1 MNQHQSRR
9 VAMQA
14 VYLANQEPTYT
25 ASEVEAKTVATLNLK
40 ELSAYSKNIIEGVI
54 EKREEIKANLASC
67 LKENWRIDRISQILL
82 AILEVSLYEIKYSM
96 DIEPRAAINEAL
108 NLCDEFADPK
118 NKPFVNG
125 ILANFIKK

>member
-1 MNQHQSRR
+1 
-9 VAMQA
+9 MQA

-82 AILEVSLYEIKYSM
+82 AILEISLYEIKYSM

>member
-1 MNQHQSRR
+1 
-9 VAMQA
+9 MQA

-67 LKENWRIDRISQILL
+67 LKENWRINRISQILL
-82 AILEVSLYEIKYSM
+82 AILEVALYEIKYSM

>member
-1 MNQHQSRR
+1 
-9 VAMQA
+9 MQA

-82 AILEVSLYEIKYSM
+82 AILEVALYEIKYSM

>member
-1 MNQHQSRR
+1 
-9 VAMQA
+9 MQA

-82 AILEVSLYEIKYSM
+82 AILEVALYEIKYSM
-96 DIEPRAAINEAL
+96 DIEPKAAINEAL

-118 NKPFVNG
+118 NKPFING

>member
-1 MNQHQSRR
+1 
-9 VAMQA
+9 MQA

-82 AILEVSLYEIKYSM
+82 AILEVALYEIKYSM

-118 NKPFVNG
+118 NKPFING